1 MAKTTQSLP
10 FDLTNVTA
18 AFADA
23 ERAANSFDAMTADM
37 VAWHAAGIFPSNDQM
52 IAALM
57 RVGKW
62 SQSTCKVYASNLL
75 KWARS
80 GQTPRNIAQVV
91 KGQPDGHVKGKGGR
105 PAGTT
110 GGTQAQTTKA
120 EAANDHTL
128 TVVPPKDP
136 RSYLVALQG
145 MNAGVNKLAISAA
158 AMDKLS
164 NALSEACAILTMAV
178 K

>member
-120 EAANDHTL
+120 ESKAEGKAKAEAEGL
-128 TVVPPKDP
+128 EAV
-136 RSYLVALQG
+136 RSILRDLLNKHIALVSVTARDRWSQAMTDAL
-145 MNAGVNKLAISAA
+145 
-158 AMDKLS
+158 
-164 NALSEACAILTMAV
+164 ACLNSQT